1 MFCRAALFQVRS
13 PPRVAPDGIN
23 WLYSAQGRHN
33 GCTKATPEA
42 APAFDIARFAGIFAA
57 MGLAV
62 GAVVSGL
69 FALSLWQIPM
79 VLIGVLVLI
88 SGPSVMWYRG
98 MFAGLVG

>member
-1 MFCRAALFQVRS
+1 
-13 PPRVAPDGIN
+13 
-23 WLYSAQGRHN
+23 
-33 GCTKATPEA
+33 
-42 APAFDIARFAGIFAA
+42 